1 MNRLLLFAWVV
12 SACVITGP
20 VSAATLFQATLSG
33 DQEVPPNSTTASG
46 TASLTLNDAQTRL
59 EINIAIN
66 GLDLDGL
73 QTPGDATD
81 DVTGAHIHNAP
92 AGSNGGVV
100 FGFINPNNDT
110 NGDLVIDPV
119 AGTIFSGWDLLEGN
133 GTNTLQNQL
142 TDLLNDGLYINVHT
156 TAIRSGEIRGQI
168 QVVPIPA
175 ALWLFG
181 SGFLAVVGIAR
192 RKKAT

>member
-1 MNRLLLFAWVV
+1 MNRLLLVAWVV
-12 SACVITGP
+12 SAIAITGP

-33 DQEVPPNSTTASG
+33 DQEVPPTVTTASG

-59 EINIAIN
+59 EINIQIN

-73 QTPGDATD
+73 QTPGNAAD

-92 AGSNGGVV
+92 AGNNGGVV
-100 FGFINPNNDT
+100 FGFIGPNSDA

-133 GTNTLQNQL
+133 GTTLQNQL

-156 TAIRSGEIRGQI
+156 STFPSGEIRGQI

-175 ALWLFG
+175 AFWLFG
-181 SGFLAVVGIAR
+181 SGLLGLVGIAR
-192 RKKAT
+192 RKKGA